1 MKYRVLLIV
10 TALAAA
16 YSPEAAWSQESVR
29 ESAPRWDEGDAVS
42 ERTFLPGTV
51 ETVWQ
56 VGGGADTTLL
66 DPWWLSAGPDGVT
79 VWDDGR
85 KAVVRISREGVPVWS
100 FGREGRG
107 PGEFISVRGI
117 AHLPDGGAAAVD
129 DGNRRLT
136 VITPDG
142 QLAGEAN
149 LGYANPLSVAP
160 LPGGGLVVLTDQPMA
175 FGDYQ
180 PAAAA
185 PFLVFDTNQSPVD
198 SVAFPWEPYRD
209 IPGIAR
215 QGGVLGIPEGWVFG
229 FTAGNGWWRFG
240 ASADA
245 EGFPYAEHVEFPA
258 IQTSGIAF
266 GVGSTVVQRPVE
278 SNYTK
283 SAMSFGARGDTLFV
297 HFNGRS
303 ASRWRLLDLFDLGTG
318 AYMGTVRLPV
328 TARHTAVGPDV
339 IYVLDA
345 YAHPALTALRRVERV
360 PG

>member
-56 VGGGADTTLL
+56 VGGGADTILL

-142 QLAGEAN
+142 QLAGEA
-149 LGYANPLSVAP
+149 
-160 LPGGGLVVLTDQPMA
+160 
-175 FGDYQ
+175 
-180 PAAAA
+180 
-185 PFLVFDTNQSPVD
+185 
-198 SVAFPWEPYRD
+198 EP
-209 IPGIAR
+209 
-215 QGGVLGIPEGWVFG
+215 
-229 FTAGNGWWRFG
+229 
-240 ASADA
+240 
-245 EGFPYAEHVEFPA
+245 
-258 IQTSGIAF
+258 
-266 GVGSTVVQRPVE
+266 GSTR
-278 SNYTK
+278 T
-283 SAMSFGARGDTLFV
+283 RCL
-297 HFNGRS
+297 
-303 ASRWRLLDLFDLGTG
+303 
-318 AYMGTVRLPV
+318 
-328 TARHTAVGPDV
+328 
-339 IYVLDA
+339 
-345 YAHPALTALRRVERV
+345 
-360 PG
+360 